1 MSVVAVVVISGS
13 GVASAL
19 VVVASVLSPASGV
32 VADMSSVVGATELPA
47 SVDCVVVDVVGWLS
61 VVGVVVA
68 VVVAVVVDV
77 VGWLSVVVAV
87 VVDVVVPSN
96 LSVEWSAL
104 RVGRPVVMLGC
115 SAVVVGCAV
124 VTSTPVTRLVAGLK

>member
-1 MSVVAVVVISGS
+1 MISGS
-13 GVASAL
+13 GVAPAL

-32 VADMSSVVGATELPA
+32 VADMSSVVGAAELPA
-47 SVDCVVVDVVGWLS
+47 SVDCALIGVVVAVVVDVVGWLS

-68 VVVAVVVDV
+68 VVVAVVV
-77 VGWLSVVVAV
+77 L
-87 VVDVVVPSN
+87 SN
-96 LSVEWSAL
+96 LSVGWSAL

-124 VTSTPVTRLVAGLK
+124 VTSIPVTRLVAGLK